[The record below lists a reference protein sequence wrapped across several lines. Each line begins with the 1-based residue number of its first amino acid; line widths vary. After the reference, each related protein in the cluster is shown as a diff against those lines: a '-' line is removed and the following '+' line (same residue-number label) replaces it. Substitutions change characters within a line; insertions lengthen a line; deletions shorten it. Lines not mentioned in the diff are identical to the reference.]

1 MFLEALSSSSGKD
14 CADGSWTEA
23 AKALNGLKTM
33 PAKRLITKHVLRL
46 SKGFGDEKLVDMTDG
61 LKKGEVLS
69 QHWNINPE
77 LASNEFLHELSDG
90 TILDES
96 SAYYSSKYGV
106 KVPMK
111 RISFKTDQDSIST
124 AINFLNP

>member
-1 MFLEALSSSSGKD
+1 LQYAHPAKLTITIRGSLFLEALSSSSGKD

-61 LKKGEVLS
+61 LKKGDNLRLYK
-69 QHWNINPE
+69 IC
-77 LASNEFLHELSDG
+77 
-90 TILDES
+90 
-96 SAYYSSKYGV
+96 
-106 KVPMK
+106 
-111 RISFKTDQDSIST
+111 
-124 AINFLNP
+124 